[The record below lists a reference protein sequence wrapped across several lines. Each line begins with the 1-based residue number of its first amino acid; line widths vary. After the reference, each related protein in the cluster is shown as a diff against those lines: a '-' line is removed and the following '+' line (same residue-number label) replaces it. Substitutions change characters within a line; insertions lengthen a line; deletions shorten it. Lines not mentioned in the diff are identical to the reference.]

1 METSQDPS
9 SSRGAYVEDAP
20 ESGSSAAIAL
30 VNAPPEA
37 PSPPS
42 ALPPS
47 NQDPVNV
54 FDFLVNEDTPNASRI
69 SLPGP
74 KQPMKMKAHAP
85 PIFEAA
91 RQASLEAGV
100 DNDAASQI
108 HDPGYEANGYTYGT
122 APIAAKPRLERVE
135 SFVTPAPP
143 RAQKLSQHDSSTLR
157 ITEKK
162 STDKKRKRQQVEE
175 LDLTHARPSS
185 QETDEVMT
193 DAPPLLHTGLTG
205 GLHRLLSKSRFPPS
219 PEYSGNDNEDR
230 SEYED
235 GILSPVKTRS
245 GSTHHS
251 RTASQHTHHHRR
263 KKASTALSRTGKVS
277 HTSSRRTS
285 DESRPRKHHRS
296 HRHPQ
301 PDDDHHP
308 TTSKRTGHKPRLI
321 EPAPSEGPNSLVRY
335 DRAPRAALF
344 LSFVT
349 KGPESESGC
358 SLNKALK
365 RYHRE
370 RGETLGAAKQEEEKE
385 LWKSL
390 RLKRNERGEVVL
402 SGVT

>member
-1 METSQDPS
+1 
-9 SSRGAYVEDAP
+9 
-20 ESGSSAAIAL
+20 
-30 VNAPPEA
+30 
-37 PSPPS
+37 
-42 ALPPS
+42 
-47 NQDPVNV
+47 
-54 FDFLVNEDTPNASRI
+54 
-69 SLPGP
+69 
-74 KQPMKMKAHAP
+74 MKAHAP

-91 RQASLEAGV
+91 RQASLEAGA
-100 DNDAASQI
+100 DNDTASQI

-122 APIAAKPRLERVE
+122 APISAKPRLERLE
-135 SFVTPAPP
+135 SFVTPAPH
-143 RAQKLSQHDSSTLR
+143 RGQKFLQHDSSTLST
-157 ITEKK
+157 TEKK

-185 QETDEVMT
+185 QEIDEVMT

-205 GLHRLLSKSRFPPS
+205 GLNRLLSKSRFPPS

-230 SEYED
+230 SDCED
-235 GILSPVKTRS
+235 GTLSPVKTRNGGIQQS
-245 GSTHHS
+245 STG
-251 RTASQHTHHHRR
+251 SQHAHQHRR
-263 KKASTALSRTGKVS
+263 KKASTALSRASKVS

-296 HRHPQ
+296 HRHHRPN
-301 PDDDHHP
+301 DDHQS
-308 TTSKRTGHKPRLI
+308 TTSKRSSHKPRLI
-321 EPAPSEGPNSLVRY
+321 EPAPSEGAHSLVIY
-335 DRAPRAALF
+335 DRAPRAELF

-370 RGETLGAAKQEEEKE
+370 RGDKLGTAKQEEEKE

-402 SGVT
+402 LGVT